1 MDSLKGMAI
10 FATVVDKGSMAAAA
24 QSLGMTPSAVSQQI
38 RKLESR
44 AQVTLLHRTTRR
56 LTLTEAGEA
65 FYRSCAQM
73 LAIAEEAERRL
84 GEWRDAPVGELRLAA
99 PVGEL
104 RLAAPVGELRLA
116 APVGELRLAAP
127 VGFSGTLITQAL
139 KPLLEN
145 HRQLRLQLFFQDERI
160 DLVAERIDLA
170 IRVGNLADSSL
181 VARHLGD
188 WSSVLCAAPAYLRQ
202 RAPINRPEQL
212 TEVDWISLNTSNHLN
227 HLTLSGPGGEVCK
240 LRLEPRVAANGML
253 AVRQFTL
260 DGLGVSYQPLP
271 EVRDAL
277 NDGRLQQLLP
287 EWRIPGLGIYAVT
300 PRREA
305 QPAKVKVAIE
315 ALRRA
320 FATDGDERWS

>member
-99 PVGEL
+99 PVG
-104 RLAAPVGELRLA
+104 
-116 APVGELRLAAP
+116 
-127 VGFSGTLITQAL
+127 FSGTLITQAL

-145 HRQLRLQLFFQDERI
+145 TASCACSCSSRTSASIWSPSASTWRYASH
-160 DLVAERIDLA
+160 
-170 IRVGNLADSSL
+170 LADSSL

-188 WSSVLCAAPAYLRQ
+188 WSSVLCAAR
-202 RAPINRPEQL
+202 PI
-212 TEVDWISLNTSNHLN
+212 
-227 HLTLSGPGGEVCK
+227 C
-240 LRLEPRVAANGML
+240 ANGRRST
-253 AVRQFTL
+253 VR
-260 DGLGVSYQPLP
+260 S
-271 EVRDAL
+271 
-277 NDGRLQQLLP
+277 
-287 EWRIPGLGIYAVT
+287 
-300 PRREA
+300 
-305 QPAKVKVAIE
+305 
-315 ALRRA
+315 
-320 FATDGDERWS
+320 S